1 MNEARRQANLKWDR
15 ANMTTL
21 SCRLTKVKA
30 EQFKAA
36 CSKLGT
42 NRNAEFLKTVDR
54 IISEAESQGN

>member
-1 MNEARRQANLKWDR
+1 MDESRKRANVKWDKV
-15 ANMTTL
+15 NMTTL